1 MGEWNTDYNGN
12 EVLPLPKN
20 RYQKFV
26 HMCDFLA
33 SRKCILVPF
42 EDNNISV

>member
-1 MGEWNTDYNGN
+1 MGQWNTDYNGN
-12 EVLPLPKN
+12 EILPLPKN

-33 SRKCILVPF
+33 SRKFFNVEFNGNDI
-42 EDNNISV
+42 NG